1 MEKVRIEAGDG
12 RLGWTQDKDIK
23 FDVIHVG
30 AAAEK
35 MPEAL
40 VEQLAEGGKMI
51 IPVGGINQCQKFVEI
66 TKKDGKIEEKFILSV
81 RYVPLTDLKQQLI

>member
-1 MEKVRIEAGDG
+1 MLPKIRIEAGDG
-12 RLGWTQDKDIK
+12 RLGWTLEKGLK

-40 VEQLAEGGKMI
+40 V
-51 IPVGGINQCQKFVEI
+51 
-66 TKKDGKIEEKFILSV
+66 
-81 RYVPLTDLKQQLI
+81 

>member
-1 MEKVRIEAGDG
+1 MKKSIENIKKGNPELMEKVRIEAGDG

-51 IPVGGINQCQKFVEI
+51 IPVGGIN
-66 TKKDGKIEEKFILSV
+66 
-81 RYVPLTDLKQQLI
+81 